1 MRSWIEKLASVQFG
15 LSLFR
20 TDCGGFKCLKTWDS
34 DKPRK
39 CQVADQFMQC
49 VYQRIDIQV
58 SQGKLRSLIILSL
71 LFVRFAPLTDEDQP
85 YYIVCVIL

>member
-1 MRSWIEKLASVQFG
+1 MRSWLHFSLA
-15 LSLFR
+15 LLR

-71 LFVRFAPLTDEDQP
+71 LFVRFVPLTDEDQSH
-85 YYIVCVIL
+85 

>member
-1 MRSWIEKLASVQFG
+1 MTSAFISLCLRS
-15 LSLFR
+15 
-20 TDCGGFKCLKTWDS
+20 DCGGFKCLKTWDS

-58 SQGKLRSLIILSL
+58 RQWKLELDYFQFMYYLINID
-71 LFVRFAPLTDEDQP
+71 LFR
-85 YYIVCVIL
+85 

>member
-1 MRSWIEKLASVQFG
+1 MRSEINKSSFSSAS
-15 LSLFR
+15 LPLLRSE
-20 TDCGGFKCLKTWDS
+20 CGGFKCLKTWDS

-58 SQGKLRSLIILSL
+58 IINSGLIIYSQFTIYIYL
-71 LFVRFAPLTDEDQP
+71 LDLFR
-85 YYIVCVIL
+85 